1 MKNYR
6 QICKEVAGDVK
17 AKIETAVT
25 FHEDSVTYE
34 KHYGTAGI
42 IVETGYERKNGW
54 LYPYTNVVVLHDDC
68 CHTSPRLTAAIE
80 EALPDWSTIER
91 NIEEQMEYLA

>member
-25 FHEDSVTYE
+25 FHEDSITYE
-34 KHYGTAGI
+34 KKYGKAI
-42 IVETGYERKNGW
+42 VYVETGFERKRGW
-54 LYPYTNVVVLHDDC
+54 LVPFTIVDVLHDDC
-68 CHTSPRLTAAIE
+68 DHISPRLTAAIE